1 MLILKTLD
9 IGKTFFL
16 LKSTR
21 TDMYSNQ
28 VTATVKNFENF
39 NYGA

>member
-9 IGKTFFL
+9 IGMTFFL
-16 LKSTR
+16 LKSTL
-21 TDMYSNQ
+21 TDMYCNK
-28 VTATVKNFENF
+28 VTATVMHFENF